1 MRSTP
6 SWRRSPRA
14 CRRPSSRDSHR
25 ISTAT
30 ATSRTTRGTTAASG
44 LLITLRY
51 VVTRNSH
58 AAEIAQFLAA
68 RGVRVAGV
76 RVVPKKESKAS
87 AMLALCPELALEG
100 SALRA
105 VFVDDDVFECIDPAV
120 AALPGL
126 MRVLFRRGAA

>member
-1 MRSTP
+1 M
-6 SWRRSPRA
+6 
-14 CRRPSSRDSHR
+14 
-25 ISTAT
+25 
-30 ATSRTTRGTTAASG
+30 
-44 LLITLRY
+44 
-51 VVTRNSH
+51 
-58 AAEIAQFLAA
+58 
-68 RGVRVAGV
+68 